1 MSEWCQ
7 IFVSIPVFAQTLLW
21 SLSYF
26 PQKTLGWPK
35 GLTIYEE
42 IFSILSQFFSADEE
56 SNDHHDGKGGR
67 GSAMHTAQT
76 LFPSTMC
83 SAFVEVIRL
92 LDDHAVSLD
101 GVAVY
106 EIAYQVL
113 LSVSQNVRED
123 GTFLS
128 PQIRKVP
135 ANTLVLLSRQF
146 G

>member
-1 MSEWCQ
+1 M
-7 IFVSIPVFAQTLLW
+7 
-21 SLSYF
+21 
-26 PQKTLGWPK
+26 
-35 GLTIYEE
+35 
-42 IFSILSQFFSADEE
+42 FSILSFFSADEE

-106 EIAYQVL
+106 EIAYQVRRVFHKMSGRTAL
-113 LSVSQNVRED
+113 FSALR
-123 GTFLS
+123 
-128 PQIRKVP
+128 
-135 ANTLVLLSRQF
+135 
-146 G
+146 